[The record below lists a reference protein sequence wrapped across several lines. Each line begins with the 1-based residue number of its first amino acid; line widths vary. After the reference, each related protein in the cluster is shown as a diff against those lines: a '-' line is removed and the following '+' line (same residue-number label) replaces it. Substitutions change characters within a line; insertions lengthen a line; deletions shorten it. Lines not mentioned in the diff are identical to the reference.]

1 MAQLPTVQGMTVA
14 PPSATGYLPAASS
27 GKTCHDN
34 RDLAKHHRKPNCS
47 YTVLTGMAL
56 KGSMTA
62 SLPVSGIYQYI
73 E

>member
-1 MAQLPTVQGMTVA
+1 MAQPPTVQGMVA

-56 KGSMTA
+56 KASMTA